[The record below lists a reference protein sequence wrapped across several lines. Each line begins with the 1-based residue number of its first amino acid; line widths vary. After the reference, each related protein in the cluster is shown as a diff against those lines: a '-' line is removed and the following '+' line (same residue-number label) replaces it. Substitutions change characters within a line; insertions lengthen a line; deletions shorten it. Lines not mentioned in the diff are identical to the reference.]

1 VAAPGAVVEVA
12 SGSYPAQTLTTDSSK
27 SSASDVVFRPAGGGS
42 VTLGDLTVLAD
53 HLEIRDMTVN
63 NSVST
68 KTTADDVTLRNIDM
82 LGFFLEGSSNVSL
95 IGGRVHCG
103 VCTYHPQISAESG
116 VNVAPTNI
124 LIDNVLFEDWQAAS
138 SSQHTEC
145 LQIGGGVGITI
156 RNSTF
161 RQCATA
167 TPSQATASI
176 HISWYAFGP
185 ITRDVTLENNF
196 IYASGNSFTIQANDF
211 DNLDLKYNSIAGPI
225 VIFNREGGG
234 TSMDFIGNNLG
245 YTAGMCS
252 AENSG
257 VPINWR
263 YNVMSGGTCGST
275 DRNAANGF
283 IDRNT
288 NLHLAAGAAAIN
300 AGDPNNYPNSDIDG
314 NTRTPGSPDAGAD
327 ER

>member
-1 VAAPGAVVEVA
+1 M
-12 SGSYPAQTLTTDSSK
+12 
-27 SSASDVVFRPAGGGS
+27 
-42 VTLGDLTVLAD
+42 
-53 HLEIRDMTVN
+53 I
-63 NSVST
+63 
-68 KTTADDVTLRNIDM
+68 
-82 LGFFLEGSSNVSL
+82 
-95 IGGRVHCG
+95 
-103 VCTYHPQISAESG
+103 
-116 VNVAPTNI
+116 
-124 LIDNVLFEDWQAAS
+124 
-138 SSQHTEC
+138 
-145 LQIGGGVGITI
+145 GITI

-234 TSMDFIGNNLG
+234 TGMDFIGNNMG

-300 AGDPNNYPNSDIDG
+300 AGDPNNYPTSDIDG
-314 NTRTPGSPDAGAD
+314 NTRTTGTPDAGAD

>member
-1 VAAPGAVVEVA
+1 
-12 SGSYPAQTLTTDSSK
+12 
-27 SSASDVVFRPAGGGS
+27 
-42 VTLGDLTVLAD
+42 
-53 HLEIRDMTVN
+53 
-63 NSVST
+63 
-68 KTTADDVTLRNIDM
+68 M
-82 LGFFLEGSSNVSL
+82 LGFFIEGSSNVSV

-103 VCTYHPQISAESG
+103 VCDYHPQISAEYG

-124 LIDNVLFEDWQAAS
+124 LIDGVLFEDWQAAS
-138 SSQHTEC
+138 TAQHTEC
-145 LQIGGGVGITI
+145 LQIGGGNGITI

-167 TPSQATASI
+167 TPSQATAAI
-176 HISWYAFGP
+176 HVSWYGFGP
-185 ITRDVTLENNF
+185 VTKNVLIENNF

-211 DNLDLKYNSIAGPI
+211 DNFDLKYNSIAGKI

-234 TSMDFIGNNLG
+234 TSMDFIGNNMG
-245 YTAGMCS
+245 YTAGGCT

-263 YNVMSGGTCGST
+263 YNVMSGGTCGAT

-283 IDRNT
+283 IDSNT
-288 NLHLAAGAAAIN
+288 DLHLAAGAAAN
-300 AGDPNNYPNSDIDG
+300 QRRRPHQLPQQRHRRQHP
-314 NTRTPGSPDAGAD
+314 RTGTPDAGAD